1 MILRFSFATFVL
13 FLFCQVLFAQNQTDA
28 DAIRKQMAKIRQTTD
43 WNDPAAAKKANE
55 EIKKLAQQLS
65 GGKSAFNASP
75 SSVTPKSEP
84 VNVLLKATDKDAI
97 VKIAERFFQRS
108 YKQLDAIAKNRYDN
122 EFKSAGKE
130 KFSPGSVK
138 KLTSTGAFLFQFGND
153 PDEACVYMACAVK
166 INPLDTLS
174 VNNFGAYLRMLDSTK
189 TALSVHLYAN
199 SLFSQSPII
208 LTQIGCSYFE
218 LKDYRKAEDYYKE
231 ALKYDPGFGQAHTAL
246 CDLYLQN
253 GRWKD
258 ALQQLFAAVVG
269 NGMSYGNAHGN
280 FGMIKNGSQS
290 SSSGGASL
298 TSSISNQNSSGKS
311 GGTDTKGDFWGGNN
325 LQIRP
330 EDMLSS
336 LTPDADIPDNEKLA
350 PLVPPDYHL
359 KMPNF
364 PLPSKLEDWTHG
376 GAFGEAV
383 SGYQSYMATLTSFNS
398 EFQKVHQAKPAI
410 PPEAILRDYPNE
422 RFAID
427 CILEYFRYQS
437 KKEYKS
443 YKEKVAPL
451 PEQAGRLIE
460 DYFKKHEKYRQ
471 ELENCLKASY
481 QKYDACW
488 LQCERYPAGSA
499 AREAC
504 QQNCVEQRKY
514 SDSECNRL
522 YCLHDCNA
530 ANDCNSNMNGVFG
543 QFHRQFAEHKKKQ
556 QELLDD
562 LYAFTDKW
570 MAKIYSPYWSKI
582 YMYEINREALGIIGH
597 VYIAYQQAFQGTVSS
612 NCGTNCSDYV
622 IQPPVPIGKVITKEM
637 KGNECPPMGK
647 HKFGLGPCDLGFDCE
662 SIEFGCTEG
671 ISASIK
677 RNFKKKTTTGFLGV
691 GVKGD
696 AGVLSAS
703 AKAGVEITVN
713 DNNEVENVGGKM
725 DVSVSTG
732 WGPAKV
738 TATSTVGY
746 SVMTGLN
753 SKSSMGL
760 SGKAQ

>member
-1 MILRFSFATFVL
+1 MKYLLLLVAVCFWNFAVSQST
-13 FLFCQVLFAQNQTDA
+13 QSTDQ
-28 DAIRKQMAKIRQTTD
+28 IRQQMAKIRQTTNWD
-43 WNDPAAAKKANE
+43 DPVAAKKANE
-55 EIKKLAQQLS
+55 EIKKLSQQLS
-65 GGKSAFNASP
+65 GGKSAINVNPTPAP
-75 SSVTPKSEP
+75 TKALQANIQVKTINKESV
-84 VNVLLKATDKDAI
+84 
-97 VKIAERFFQRS
+97 VKIADRFFQSS
-108 YKQLDAIAKNRYDN
+108 YKQLDAVIKSRYDN
-122 EFKSAGKE
+122 EFKNAEKG
-130 KFSPGSVK
+130 KFSSESVR
-138 KLTSTGAFLFQFGND
+138 KLTSTGAFLLQFGND
-153 PDEACVYMACAVK
+153 LNEACVYMASAVK

-199 SLFSQSPII
+199 SLFNQSPVI

-218 LKDYRKAEDYYKE
+218 LKDYRKAEDYFKE
-231 ALKYDPGFGQAHTAL
+231 ALKYNPGFGQAHTAL

-258 ALQQLFAAVVG
+258 ALQQLFDAVVG
-269 NGMSYGNAHGN
+269 NGMSYGNAHGS
-280 FGMIKNGSQS
+280 FGMIKNAAQN
-290 SSSGGASL
+290 SSSGNSSL
-298 TSSISNQNSSGKS
+298 TSNITAQNSSGQS
-311 GGTDTKGDFWGGNN
+311 GGNDTKGDFWGENN

-336 LTPDADIPDNEKLA
+336 LDPDANIPDNEKPA
-350 PLVPPDYHL
+350 PSVPPDNHL
-359 KMPNF
+359 KMPDF
-364 PLPSKLEDWTHG
+364 PLVSKLEDWTKG

-383 SGYQSYMATLTSFNS
+383 NGVQSYMATLAWFNS
-398 EFQKVHQAKPAI
+398 EFKIVQQAQPAI
-410 PPEAILRDYPNE
+410 PPDAILRDYPNE

-437 KKEYKS
+437 KKEYKK
-443 YKEKVAPL
+443 YAEKVAPL
-451 PEQAGRLIE
+451 PKQAGWFIE

-481 QKYDACW
+481 DNYKGCM
-488 LQCERYPAGSA
+488 LQCERYEAGSA
-499 AREAC
+499 ARETC
-504 QQNCVEQRKY
+504 QQNCEDQKKY
-514 SDSECNRL
+514 NDNECNRL

-530 ANDCNSNMNGVFG
+530 ANDCNNNMNGVFG
-543 QFHRQFAEHKKKQ
+543 QFNRQFTEHKNKQ

-570 MAKIYSPYWSKI
+570 LAKIYSPYWSKI
-582 YMYEINREALGIIGH
+582 YAYEIIREALGIIGH
-597 VYIAYQQAFQGTVSS
+597 VYVAYQQAFQGTVTS
-612 NCGTNCSDYV
+612 NCGMNCSEYV

-647 HKFGLGPCDLGFDCE
+647 HKFGLGPCDLGLDCE

-691 GVKGD
+691 GIKGD

-703 AKAGVEITVN
+703 VRAGIEITAN

-738 TATSTVGY
+738 SATSSVGY

-753 SKSSMGL
+753 SKSYAGI